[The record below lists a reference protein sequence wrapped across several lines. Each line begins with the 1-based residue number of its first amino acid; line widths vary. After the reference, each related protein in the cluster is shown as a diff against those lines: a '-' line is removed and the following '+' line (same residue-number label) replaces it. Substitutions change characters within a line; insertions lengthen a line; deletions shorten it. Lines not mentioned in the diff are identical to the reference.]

1 MEISKNIKSLDI
13 ENKLIRYGKELVL
26 IDSDVAILYGVT
38 TKEVNQ
44 AVSNNI
50 DKFPD
55 GYIIELSKEEKKEVV
70 KKFDHLEKLKYSPYL
85 PKVFTEKGLYML
97 ATILKSEVATKTTIH
112 IIETFSK
119 LREFVRIND
128 DIIKKINELEQTIK
142 LTGQQTNYNAERI
155 DEAFMLLN
163 EILKDTKETNK
174 NLIGFERKT
183 KF

>member
-1 MEISKNIKSLDI
+1 MQTTRNIQKLDI
-13 ENKLIRYGKELVL
+13 ENKLIAYGKELVL
-26 IDSDVAILYGVT
+26 IDSDVATLYGVT

-55 GYIIELSKEEKKEVV
+55 GYIIELTKEEKKEVV

-97 ATILKSEVATKTTIH
+97 ATILKSKVATQTTIH

-119 LREFVRIND
+119 LREFTRTYD
-128 DIIKKINELEQTIK
+128 DITQKIKKLEKTIQI
-142 LTGQQTNYNAERI
+142 TGQQTNYNTQKL
-155 DEAFMLLN
+155 DEAFILLN
-163 EILKDTKETNK
+163 EILKDTKESNK
-174 NLIGFERKT
+174 NLIGFERNKS
-183 KF
+183 